1 MKNGIIW
8 LWSEKEYLNDIISI
22 MSKKNFTYIENV
34 NII

>member
-8 LWSEKEYLNDIISI
+8 LWAEKEYLSEIISI
-22 MSKKNFTYIENV
+22 MAKKKFYCIENV

>member
-8 LWSEKEYLNDIISI
+8 LWAEKEYLSEITI
-22 MSKKNFTYIENV
+22 MTKKKFTCIENV